1 MGSEM
6 CIRDRI
12 KAGTKI
18 GKAKA
23 KCTVGKQIVSEA
35 EITFAL
41 VDQN

>member
-1 MGSEM
+1 LQIDIEL
-6 CIRDRI
+6 I

-23 KCTVGKQIVSEA
+23 VCAVGGGIVSEA

-41 VDQN
+41 VDEK

>member
-1 MGSEM
+1 METQLKYLQ
-6 CIRDRI
+6 D
-12 KAGTKI
+12 KI

-23 KCTVGKQIVSEA
+23 KCTVGQQMVSEA